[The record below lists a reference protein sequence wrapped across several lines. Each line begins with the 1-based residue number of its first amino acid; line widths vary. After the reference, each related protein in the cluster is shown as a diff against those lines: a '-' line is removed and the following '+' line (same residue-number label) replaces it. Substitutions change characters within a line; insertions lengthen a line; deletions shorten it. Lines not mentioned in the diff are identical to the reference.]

1 MGNPTYHSILLTSRL
16 RVQRKLRKQLLHF
29 FDLLGLYLQVGY
41 ELGFAWNQV
50 LRALKSSEKESLLDE
65 LIYEDTQESLNDCLS
80 RLRQNFKDPQYR
92 IHFGTLAQ
100 LYQQGAPLALATR
113 SISQCLRCEFERDL
127 ENHLRKAPTQ
137 AQILLLLFFLPPAL
151 ILLFMPILQQLRNLF

>member
-1 MGNPTYHSILLTSRL
+1 M
-16 RVQRKLRKQLLHF
+16 QRKLRKQLLHF

-80 RLRQNFKDPQYR
+80 RLR
-92 IHFGTLAQ
+92 
-100 LYQQGAPLALATR
+100 
-113 SISQCLRCEFERDL
+113 
-127 ENHLRKAPTQ
+127 
-137 AQILLLLFFLPPAL
+137 
-151 ILLFMPILQQLRNLF
+151 